1 LCSHG
6 CILARLCW
14 TWVALHDQQAVEP
27 DFVMTLPQH
36 MATVNGMPPLQ
47 NGMMHSGQQHPAAQ
61 QSQQQ
66 QQPGMVPVSALQHD
80 PLGSAGASVFAE
92 LLETQR

>member
-1 LCSHG
+1 MHSLTSMM
-6 CILARLCW
+6 
-14 TWVALHDQQAVEP
+14 AL
-27 DFVMTLPQH
+27 TQH

-47 NGMMHSGQQHPAAQ
+47 NGMMPGGPQHPAAQ

-80 PLGSAGASVFAE
+80 PLGSAGAPVIAE